1 MIRLWH
7 RTFVLCVVVAVL
19 PALPLG
25 RVSAGTLPYAPALAR
40 CYDAIL
46 DARFDAAD
54 SEIAQACGPAP
65 PQACELLRATALWWR
80 LLEASDQRDR
90 AIEMYRRAA
99 RVRGA
104 EASTRRAATQALDRL
119 HAPQSSR

>member
-7 RTFVLCVVVAVL
+7 RTVVLCVVVAVL
-19 PALPLG
+19 PALPPG

-65 PQACELLRATALWWR
+65 PLTILASSCYEAGR
-80 LLEASDQRDR
+80 LLEASGQRDR

-104 EASTRRAATQALDRL
+104 EASTWRAATEALDRL

>member
-1 MIRLWH
+1 MQAIERL
-7 RTFVLCVVVAVL
+7 R
-19 PALPLG
+19 G
-25 RVSAGTLPYAPALAR
+25 GAPGAS
-40 CYDAIL
+40 
-46 DARFDAAD
+46 FDAAD
-54 SEIAQACGPAP
+54 SEIAQACGPAS

-80 LLEASDQRDR
+80 LLEASDQRAR

-104 EASTRRAATQALDRL
+104 EASTWRAATEALDRL